1 MWTNIELVPH
11 ETPYSHSPM
20 IDVDNI
26 DAVVN
31 VAYGFGAS
39 PLAVRT
45 LLFNLSSL
53 FTYL

>member
-1 MWTNIELVPH
+1 MSH
-11 ETPYSHSPM
+11 HTPDSHSPT

-26 DAVVN
+26 DAAVN

-45 LLFNLSSL
+45 LLFNVTSL

>member
-1 MWTNIELVPH
+1 MVSH
-11 ETPYSHSPM
+11 HTPDSHSPTT
-20 IDVDNI
+20 DVNKI
-26 DAVVN
+26 DATVN

-53 FTYL
+53 FTYF

>member
-1 MWTNIELVPH
+1 MYHDTLD
-11 ETPYSHSPM
+11 SHSPM

-26 DAVVN
+26 DATVN
-31 VAYGFGAS
+31 AAYGFGAS

-45 LLFNLSSL
+45 LIFNLSLL

>member
-1 MWTNIELVPH
+1 MVSH
-11 ETPYSHSPM
+11 HTPDSHSPT

-26 DAVVN
+26 DVTVK

>member
-1 MWTNIELVPH
+1 MVSHHTLD
-11 ETPYSHSPM
+11 SHSST

-26 DAVVN
+26 DVAIN
-31 VAYGFGAS
+31 AAYGFGAS

-45 LLFNLSSL
+45 LLFDLSSL

>member
-1 MWTNIELVPH
+1 MVSH
-11 ETPYSHSPM
+11 HTPDSHSPT

-31 VAYGFGAS
+31 ATYGSGAS

-45 LLFNLSSL
+45 LLF
-53 FTYL
+53 